1 MAATVWKGYITFGLI
16 SVPVRLF
23 TAARSERISF
33 NQLHSTCHTR
43 VRQQLYCPTCDC
55 TVERSEIVKGY
66 QYIKDQYVLVE
77 DAEIKKVQP
86 QSADSMEILEFVKM
100 DEVDPLYFDSSYY
113 LVPEDAGRKAYHLL
127 VDTMDQAGYAAV
139 AKLAMHQREY
149 TVLVRAREQGLTL
162 HTMYSPNEIRT
173 LAEYGRNSSE
183 DDIEVKPAETKL
195 AGQLI
200 ESLAAPFKPEKYTD
214 QYQARLKELVEAKRA
229 GEETASTEGPR
240 LAPVIDLMDALQKS
254 LQSQSNKGPKKKG
267 PARAT
272 AAQAE
277 GVPAKKAAPARNK
290 ARKAG

>member
-1 MAATVWKGYITFGLI
+1 M
-16 SVPVRLF
+16 
-23 TAARSERISF
+23 RS
-33 NQLHSTCHTR
+33 T
-43 VRQQLYCPTCDC
+43 
-55 TVERSEIVKGY
+55 
-66 QYIKDQYVLVE
+66 
-77 DAEIKKVQP
+77 
-86 QSADSMEILEFVKM
+86 
-100 DEVDPLYFDSSYY
+100 PLYFDSSYY

-139 AKLAMHQREY
+139 AKLSMHQREY

-162 HTMYSPNEIRT
+162 HTMYYPNEIRT

-254 LQSQSNKGPKKKG
+254 LASQPKKALKKKG

-272 AAQAE
+272 AAQAAPQTAVQT
-277 GVPAKKAAPARNK
+277 GGATAKKAPPVRK
-290 ARKAG
+290 SARKAG